1 MNNTLVNICQ
11 HPRKGRQSIHV
22 FAFCFNYIFM
32 SNIGPN
38 ISYGKWNF
46 LLIWLSFTGSLVN
59 ISLLCLLLHRKHC
72 TNSHA
77 FETIGNYWCQ
87 LRARDDQIKRLI
99 DLPEGTS
106 SMFSFFSVIVNPIT
120 WALVS
125 EDLQRSVNI
134 FGSEPFVSFVWAQ
147 KETQFE
153 WKVFFSHW
161 KYFDCQPTDHHLIY
175 HSDKVVDA
183 SLHVN
188 FSWMMSK

>member
-1 MNNTLVNICQ
+1 MQ
-11 HPRKGRQSIHV
+11 YWPRYKLREV
-22 FAFCFNYIFM
+22 R
-32 SNIGPN
+32 
-38 ISYGKWNF
+38 
-46 LLIWLSFTGSLVN
+46 LSPHST
-59 ISLLCLLLHRKHC
+59 LLHGFIGKPYDYCASCCTESIAPIRMHC
-72 TNSHA
+72 
-77 FETIGNYWCQ
+77 ETIGNYWCQ

-106 SMFSFFSVIVNPIT
+106 SMFSFFSVVVNPIT

-134 FGSEPFVSFVWAQ
+134 FGSEPFVSFVWTQ

-161 KYFDCQPTDHHLIY
+161 KYFDCQLTDHHLIY
-175 HSDKVVDA
+175 YSADKVVDVN
-183 SLHVN
+183 LHVN